1 MSRVTAALP
10 IVGAFVVA
18 VAAAG
23 VLTTMVARYDP
34 GPPQLRPAPRPEPM
48 AEWERQVLVASATD
62 GEQIYQ
68 QGQNNVPGCAT
79 CHGGTGIPAPNAP
92 FPRLAGQSP
101 EYVAKQL
108 NDYASSVR
116 NNEQMTPIAR
126 ALNGPQRASV
136 ARYVS
141 TLKPPETPLSAT
153 ALNERGRTLDEIGDN
168 ALAVP
173 GCGNCHGLR
182 GRGEGVMLP
191 PLAGQPQAYLVS
203 QLNAFRTQRRQ
214 NDTVAVMEGIASRL
228 SPEDIDALARYFSAL
243 HPVRAAGSAQ

>member
-1 MSRVTAALP
+1 MAVA
-10 IVGAFVVA
+10 VVA
-18 VAAAG
+18 GG
-23 VLTTMVARYDP
+23 VLTTMMARYDP
-34 GPPQLRPAPRPEPM
+34 APPPMRPAPKPQPM
-48 AEWERQVLVASATD
+48 AEWERQVLVANPAD

-79 CHGGTGIPAPNAP
+79 CHGETGIPTPNAP

-108 NDYASSVR
+108 NDYASGIR

-126 ALNGPQRASV
+126 ALNGSQRASV
-136 ARYVS
+136 ARYVQ
-141 TLKPPETPLSAT
+141 TLKPPETPLSAA
-153 ALNERGRTLDEIGDN
+153 ALNERGRTLDEVGDN
-168 ALAVP
+168 ALAIP
-173 GCGNCHGLR
+173 ACGNCHGLR

-228 SPEDIDALARYFSAL
+228 SPDDIEALAQYFSAL
-243 HPVRAAGSAQ
+243 HPARTATSAQ